1 MNPSDNWIIIK
12 KDHYKDIVN
21 KMSKL
26 IIENERIIRE
36 LKSKSQPKKYND
48 TI

>member
-12 KDHYKDIVN
+12 KDHYQDIVN

-26 IIENERIIRE
+26 IIENERIIR
-36 LKSKSQPKKYND
+36 
-48 TI
+48 